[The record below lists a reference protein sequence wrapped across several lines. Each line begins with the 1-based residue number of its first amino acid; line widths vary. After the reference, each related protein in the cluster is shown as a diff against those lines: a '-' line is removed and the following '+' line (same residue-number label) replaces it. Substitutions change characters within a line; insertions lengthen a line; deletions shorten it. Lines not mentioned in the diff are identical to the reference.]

1 MNTFVN
7 NLKQLLAYSIVAA
20 CVLILKYEVDESDA
34 LDERV
39 GAWSKLMNTQR
50 VDTPTKYTSGLA
62 TLLVTLYS
70 SLCLG
75 MAFIISGL
83 GSSILQGNPLSITL
97 LCLVVGGIVISFVLL
112 IRQPSSLKKL
122 PFSVP
127 FTPWTPALS
136 IMINF
141 YLMSELDV
149 MTWIRFGVWIA
160 IGLLIYFTYGRKY
173 SKEKQRLLLTG
184 NINEGFGKLN

>member
-1 MNTFVN
+1 
-7 NLKQLLAYSIVAA
+7 
-20 CVLILKYEVDESDA
+20 
-34 LDERV
+34 
-39 GAWSKLMNTQR
+39 MNTQNLEH
-50 VDTPTKYTSGLA
+50 PTKYTSGLA

-70 SLCLG
+70 GLCLG
-75 MAFIISGL
+75 MAFVISGL

-97 LCLVVGGIVISFVLL
+97 LCFIVVAIIISFIFL
-112 IRQPSSLKKL
+112 IRQPSSLKEL

-127 FTPWTPALS
+127 FTPWTPAFS

-173 SKEKQRLLLTG
+173 SKEKQRQIIKFSH
-184 NINEGFGKLN
+184 INQGFEKLN